1 MNKDITIIIDAL
13 PSNVLL
19 KDLHIDS
26 YYEFEMVFDDPFNE
40 LNMYELIKSINTKIS
55 EVYTYEVININDWT
69 VKVKFNR

>member
-1 MNKDITIIIDAL
+1 MNKDIILIIDAL

-40 LNMYELIKSINTKIS
+40 LNMYELINSINTKIS
-55 EVYTYEVININDWT
+55 EVYTYEVININNWT
-69 VKVKFNR
+69 VKVKFNK